1 MNKKQLALTI
11 IVGILALAINVFI
24 IVQASLDSVR
34 SSESSGMLVSFLKT
48 VINAIVPNTINDSNI
63 DVFSSVIRKLVGHF
77 GLFLIN
83 GLLTSWFIYLLK
95 SFFLKSKYWIDI
107 IISLSFGLFVAALT
121 EFIQIY
127 TPGRSGEFLD
137 ILIDYSGYILGTGII
152 VLIIYLILKREKKRA
167 LQ

>member
-1 MNKKQLALTI
+1 MKMNKKRLALTI

-48 VINAIVPNTINDSNI
+48 VINALIPNAINDSNI
-63 DVFSSVIRKLVGHF
+63 NVFSSVIRKLVGHF
-77 GLFLIN
+77 GLFLVN
-83 GLLTSWFIYLLK
+83 GLLTSLFIYLLK
-95 SFFLKSKYWIDI
+95 GFFLKSYWIDI

-121 EFIQIY
+121 EFIQIF

-137 ILIDYSGYILGTGII
+137 ILIDYSGYILGAGII

-167 LQ
+167 R